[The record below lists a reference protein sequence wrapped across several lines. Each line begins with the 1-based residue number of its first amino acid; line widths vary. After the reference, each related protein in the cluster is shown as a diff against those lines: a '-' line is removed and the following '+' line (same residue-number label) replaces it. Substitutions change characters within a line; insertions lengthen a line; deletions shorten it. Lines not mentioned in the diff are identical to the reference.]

1 MRERF
6 INVVR
11 LLMNILGINDF
22 DYVVNLVCN
31 TDTGKA
37 IIDCNILVLYE
48 LETQNVYSIIKE
60 SDKLISAFSGKLLKH
75 EIVNEYLK
83 SLGGI

>member
-6 INVVR
+6 ITIVR
-11 LLMNILGINDF
+11 LLMNILKIDDF

-31 TDTGKA
+31 TSTGKA
-37 IIDCNILVLYE
+37 IIDFNTLVLYE
-48 LETQNVYSIIKE
+48 QETQNVYCIIKE
-60 SDKLISAFSGKLLKH
+60 SDKLISAFSDELLEH

>member
-6 INVVR
+6 ITIVR
-11 LLMNILGINDF
+11 LLMNILKIDDF
-22 DYVVNLVCN
+22 DYIVNLVCN
-31 TDTGKA
+31 TNTGKA
-37 IIDCNILVLYE
+37 IIDCNISVLYE
-48 LETQNVYSIIKE
+48 QETENVYNIIKE
-60 SDKLISAFSGKLLKH
+60 SDKLISAFSDELLEH

>member
-6 INVVR
+6 ITVVR
-11 LLMNILGINDF
+11 LLMNVLKIDDF
-22 DYVVNLVCN
+22 DCIVNLVCN
-31 TDTGKA
+31 TSTGEA
-37 IIDCNILVLYE
+37 IINCNTLVLYE
-48 LETQNVYSIIKE
+48 QETQNVYSIIKE
-60 SDKLISAFSGKLLKH
+60 SDKLISAFSDELLEH